1 MSTIQTDMRHDEE
14 STAVN
19 DQNQDTRERLEDQY
33 HNIEQQ
39 VVQTRAQLQEF
50 NEQAVSFIRQNPGWC
65 IVGAVTV
72 GYLVGRMASKRW
84 LS

>member
-1 MSTIQTDMRHDEE
+1 MSTIQTDLDHE
-14 STAVN
+14 STTVN
-19 DQNQDTRERLEDQY
+19 DETPDTRERLEEQY
-33 HNIEQQ
+33 HNIEKQ

-50 NEQAVSFIRQNPGWC
+50 NEQAVTFIRQNPGWC
-65 IVGAVTV
+65 ILGAVTV

>member
-1 MSTIQTDMRHDEE
+1 MSTIQPDIDQER
-14 STAVN
+14 TAVN
-19 DQNQDTRERLEDQY
+19 DQTTDTRERLEEQY

-39 VVQTRAQLQEF
+39 VVETRAQLQEL

-65 IVGAVTV
+65 ILGAVTV
-72 GYLVGRMASKRW
+72 GYVVGRMASKRW

>member
-1 MSTIQTDMRHDEE
+1 MSTIQTNLNHER
-14 STAVN
+14 TAVN
-19 DQNQDTRERLEDQY
+19 DETPDTRERLEEQY
-33 HNIEQQ
+33 HSIEQQ

-50 NEQAVSFIRQNPGWC
+50 NEQAVTFIRQNPGWC
-65 IVGAVTV
+65 ILGAVTV